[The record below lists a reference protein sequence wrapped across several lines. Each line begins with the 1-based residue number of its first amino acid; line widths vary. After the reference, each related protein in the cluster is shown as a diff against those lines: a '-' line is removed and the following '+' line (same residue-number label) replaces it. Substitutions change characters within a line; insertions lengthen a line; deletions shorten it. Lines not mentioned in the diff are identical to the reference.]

1 MNERIRELFNIAT
14 FEADRF
20 VDGGYY
26 PHIPLQ
32 YHGEPTRYSITEA
45 GYLKFAELIVRE
57 CAKICFRESEG
68 HNMAFGE
75 HCGIVI
81 KEHFG
86 VEK

>member
-1 MNERIRELFNIAT
+1 MMNERIQELAEQAWRAT
-14 FEADRF
+14 SDEVAHLNRMHNRAISHDEQMDIFE
-20 VDGGYY
+20 
-26 PHIPLQ
+26 Q
-32 YHGEPTRYSITEA
+32 
-45 GYLKFAELIVRE
+45 KFAELIVRE

-86 VEK
+86 VE